1 MIVVLRGKLMT
12 VRIAI
17 NGYGRIGR
25 NALRALYESRRKDEL
40 EIVAINDLG
49 SAEINAHL
57 TRFDTTHGKFHGNVA
72 VDGDAMIVEGDR
84 IAVLS
89 ERDPSNLPWKALN
102 IDVVLECTGRFTNRT
117 LASAHLAAGARR
129 VLISAPG
136 GKDVDATIVHGV
148 NQGALRPEHRVVAIG
163 SCTTNCLGAVAKPL
177 NDHIGIVAGSMTT
190 IHAVTN
196 DQVLTDVYHE
206 DMRRARSAIASMIP
220 TKTGAA
226 ATIGLVLPEL
236 DGRLDG
242 FSIRVP
248 TIDVCLLVL
257 SFAAERPTSVE
268 EINNLMRESATTGPL
283 AGILKTN
290 DLPLVS
296 SDFLHNDASAVVDLS
311 LTKVVAGSHVTVHAW
326 YDNEW
331 GFANRLLDNAVSFGS
346 LRF

>member
-1 MIVVLRGKLMT
+1 MMVLLRGKLMT

-25 NALRALYESRRKDEL
+25 NVLRALYESGRKDEL

-89 ERDPSNLPWKALN
+89 EREPSKLPWKALN

-148 NQGALRPEHRVVAIG
+148 NQGTLRPEHRVVAIG

-177 NDHIGIVAGSMTT
+177 NDSVGIVAGSMTT

-331 GFANRLLDNAVSFGS
+331 GFANRLLDNAVNFGS
-346 LRF
+346 LPY

>member
-1 MIVVLRGKLMT
+1 MSIRV
-12 VRIAI
+12 AI

-25 NALRALYESRRKDEL
+25 NALRAVYEGGRRSDL

-57 TRFDTTHGKFHGNVA
+57 TRFDTTHGKFSGRVD
-72 VDGDAMIVEGDR
+72 VDGNTMVVEDDR

-89 ERDPSNLPWKALN
+89 ERDPTRLPWEAMGV
-102 IDVVLECTGRFTNRT
+102 DVVLECTGRFANRA
-117 LASAHLAAGARR
+117 LASGHLTAGARR
-129 VLISAPG
+129 VLISAPA
-136 GKDVDATIVHGV
+136 GKEVDATIVYGV
-148 NQGALRPEHRVVAIG
+148 NDDTLKPQDRVVAIG
-163 SCTTNCLGAVAKPL
+163 SCTTNCLGVVAKPL
-177 NDHIGIVAGSMTT
+177 HDHIGIVAGSMTT

-206 DMRRARSAIASMIP
+206 DMRRARSALASMIP

-226 ATIGLVLPEL
+226 STIGLVLPEL

-248 TIDVCLLVL
+248 TLDVCLLVL
-257 SFAAERPTSVE
+257 SFSAARETSAQEV
-268 EINNLMRESATTGPL
+268 NAVMRDAASVGPL

-296 SDFLHNDASAVVDLS
+296 TDFLHDDASATIDLS
-311 LTKVVAGSHVTVHAW
+311 LTKVVGGKHVTVHAW

-331 GFANRLLDNAVSFGS
+331 GFVNRLLDNAFALGA
-346 LRF
+346 LQ

>member
-1 MIVVLRGKLMT
+1 MT
-12 VRIAI
+12 VRVAI

-25 NALRALYESRRKDEL
+25 NALRAVYETHRQAEL
-40 EIVAINDLG
+40 KIVAINDLG
-49 SAEINAHL
+49 NAEINAHL
-57 TRFDTTHGKFHGNVA
+57 TRFDTTHGKFSGSVE
-72 VDGDAMIVEGDR
+72 VDGDTLIVEGDR

-89 ERDPSNLPWKALN
+89 ERDPSKLPWKSLDV
-102 IDVVLECTGRFTNRT
+102 DVVLECTGRFTTRT

-148 NQGALRPEHRVVAIG
+148 NQNTLRPEHRVVAIG
-163 SCTTNCLGAVAKPL
+163 SCTTNCLGAIAKPL
-177 NDHIGIVAGSMTT
+177 HDHVGIVAGSMTT

-206 DMRRARSAIASMIP
+206 DMRRARSALASIIP

-236 DGRLDG
+236 EGRLDG

-248 TIDVCLLVL
+248 TIDVCLLIL
-257 SFAAERPTSVE
+257 SFTAGRSTSAE
-268 EINNLMRESATTGPL
+268 EINKLMRDAAHTGPL
-283 AGILKTN
+283 AGILKTS

-296 SDFLHNDASAVVDLS
+296 SDFLHDNASAIVDLS
-311 LTKVVAGSHVTVHAW
+311 LTKVVSGLHATVHAW

-331 GFANRLLDNAVSFGS
+331 GFANRLLDNAVNFGS
-346 LRF
+346 MPY

>member
-1 MIVVLRGKLMT
+1 MPI
-12 VRIAI
+12 RIAI

-25 NALRALYESRRKDEL
+25 NTLRAFYEGGRRHDI

-57 TRFDTTHGKFHGNVA
+57 TRFDTTHGKFPGSVA
-72 VDGDAMIVEGDR
+72 VDGDTMIVEGDR

-89 ERDPSNLPWKALN
+89 ERDPACLPWKSLG
-102 IDVVLECTGRFTNRT
+102 IDVVLECTGRFASRH

-129 VLISAPG
+129 VVISAPAG
-136 GKDVDATIVHGV
+136 AEVDATIVYGV
-148 NQGALRPEHRVVAIG
+148 NQEVLRPEHRVIAIG
-163 SCTTNCLGAVAKPL
+163 SCTTNCLGVIAKPL
-177 NDHIGIVAGSMTT
+177 NDQIGIVAGSMTT

-206 DMRRARSAIASMIP
+206 DMRRARSALASMIP

-226 ATIGLVLPEL
+226 AAIGLVLPEL
-236 DGRLDG
+236 EGRLDG

-248 TIDVCLLVL
+248 TVDVCLLVL
-257 SFAAERPTSVE
+257 SFATGRPTSTS
-268 EINNLMRESATTGPL
+268 EINALMREAAQAGPL

-290 DLPLVS
+290 ELSLVS
-296 SDFLHNDASAVVDLS
+296 SDFVHDSASAIVDLS
-311 LTKVVAGSHVTVHAW
+311 LTKVIAGTHATVHAW

-331 GFANRLLDNAVSFGS
+331 GFANRLLDNTQAFGT
-346 LRF
+346 LP

>member
-1 MIVVLRGKLMT
+1 MSIRV
-12 VRIAI
+12 AI

-25 NALRALYESRRKDEL
+25 NALRAAYESGRRDDL

-57 TRFDTTHGKFHGNVA
+57 TRFDTTHGKFSGRVD
-72 VDGDAMIVEGDR
+72 VDGNTMVVEDDR

-89 ERDPSNLPWKALN
+89 ERDPTRLPWAAMEV
-102 IDVVLECTGRFTNRT
+102 DVVLECTGRFANRQ
-117 LASAHLAAGARR
+117 LASAHLTAGARR
-129 VLISAPG
+129 VLISAPA
-136 GKDVDATIVHGV
+136 GKDVDATIVYGV
-148 NQGALRPEHRVVAIG
+148 NHDTLKPQDRVVAIG
-163 SCTTNCLGAVAKPL
+163 SCTTNCLGVVAKPL
-177 NDHIGIVAGSMTT
+177 HDHIGIVAGSMTT

-206 DMRRARSAIASMIP
+206 DMRRARSALTSMIP

-226 ATIGLVLPEL
+226 STIGLVLPEL

-248 TIDVCLLVL
+248 TLDVCLLVL
-257 SFAAERPTSVE
+257 SFSAARETSVQE
-268 EINNLMRESATTGPL
+268 VNAVMRDAASMGPL

-290 DLPLVS
+290 VLPLVS
-296 SDFLHNDASAVVDLS
+296 TDFLHDDASATLDLS
-311 LTKVVAGSHVTVHAW
+311 LTKVVGGTHVTVHAW

-331 GFANRLLDNAVSFGS
+331 GFANRLLDNAIAFGA
-346 LRF
+346 LPY